1 MLLACDI
8 GNTNIKS
15 GLFYEDKLIETKILD
30 NQESFSAYLQEK
42 PVDKIAISS
51 VVPKLTKYII
61 DLAKSIDGPLPFI
74 ITKDA
79 EFNLKI
85 NYSSPETLGIDR
97 ICSAEGAFS
106 LFKNSA
112 DYKNYNSRTY
122 VLSIDLGT
130 ATTINIVKYPGEFTG
145 GIIAPGLSMMFE
157 SLNSRTAQLPNI
169 SEKSYENFIGSNTN
183 SSIASGVIN
192 SSVGL
197 IKNTL
202 DYLKSGMNAEELKI
216 FITGGNAEKL
226 LPYCNFEYKFV
237 PELVLLGVKT
247 VYDLNNKLQ

>member
-15 GLFYEDKLIETKILD
+15 GLFSEDKLIETKLLD
-30 NQESFSAYLQEK
+30 NQESFSAYLLKK

-51 VVPKLTKYII
+51 VVPKLTKDII
-61 DLAKSIDGPLPFI
+61 DVSKSLGGPLPFI
-74 ITKDA
+74 ITKDVK
-79 EFNLKI
+79 FNLKI

-97 ICSAEGAFS
+97 ICSAEGSFS
-106 LFKNSA
+106 LYKNSG
-112 DYKNYNSRTY
+112 DYKNYNNNTY

-157 SLNSRTAQLPNI
+157 SLNSRTAQLPNV
-169 SEKSYENFIGSNTN
+169 SERSYENFIGRNT
-183 SSIASGVIN
+183 SSCIASGVIN

-197 IKNTL
+197 IKSTI

-216 FITGGNAEKL
+216 YVTGGNAEKL
-226 LPYCNFEYKFV
+226 LPYFNFNYIFV

-247 VYDLNNKLQ
+247 IYDLNNR